1 MAIKNVET
9 TNLETKLSESSLESK
24 HDTYSNNVDLV
35 KAEKYKE
42 EGNIAFKGTIQN
54 INKL

>member
-24 HDTYSNNVDLV
+24 HDTYSNNIDLV
-35 KAEKYKE
+35 QAEKYKE
-42 EGNIAFKGTIQN
+42 EGNLAFKGIIQF
-54 INKL
+54 IN

>member
-24 HDTYSNNVDLV
+24 NDTFSSNIDLV
-35 KAEKYKE
+35 QAEKYKE
-42 EGNIAFKGTIQN
+42 EGNIAFKGTIEC